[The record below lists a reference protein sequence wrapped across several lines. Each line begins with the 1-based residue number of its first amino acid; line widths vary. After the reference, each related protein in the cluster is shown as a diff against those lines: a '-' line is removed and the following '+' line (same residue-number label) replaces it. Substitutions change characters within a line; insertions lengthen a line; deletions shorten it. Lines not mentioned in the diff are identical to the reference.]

1 MNAGLPLHFLLL
13 IKRNT
18 NGFFFNAYYNTT
30 EGNKHWFEQTSYMI
44 YCSIQNVLAIDLKG
58 RKIEDQV
65 NQIVSFYQGY
75 LDLIKCYRK
84 RFFAY

>member
-1 MNAGLPLHFLLL
+1 
-13 IKRNT
+13 
-18 NGFFFNAYYNTT
+18 
-30 EGNKHWFEQTSYMI
+30 MI

-84 RFFAY
+84 RFLLTEKNKELLTIKLKSAESKSFYGVTYPCKFGARCGPYTSR